1 MVIRIFYGFFDC
13 CYVQFSGDEMKTLSV
28 KEFFIVWFLVVV
40 VSFALEAR
48 AQAVVIDAQTGRVI
62 GNLNANKYDPDSIA
76 NQYSNIRNPY
86 SPDSLANPYSSTTNP
101 YMPGSMTNPYSV
113 PVPTYR
119 YNYRN
124 Y

>member
-1 MVIRIFYGFFDC
+1 
-13 CYVQFSGDEMKTLSV
+13 MKTLSV

-62 GNLNANKYDPDSIA
+62 GNLNANKYDGTSI
-76 NQYSNIRNPY
+76 
-86 SPDSLANPYSSTTNP
+86 ANPYSELS
-101 YMPGSMTNPYSV
+101 NPYSANSLNN
-113 PVPTYR
+113 PYGTTANPYSAGSMNNPYSMPAPTYR